1 MSFSI
6 REAKAS
12 DVPTIL
18 ALVREL
24 AVYEKEPNAVRA
36 REEDFLRDGFG
47 ASPKF
52 FVLIA
57 EHDAPGAHGEQRRD
71 ACGFAFYFFAYS
83 TWEGRPVLALEDL
96 FVTPDQRGNGV
107 GRALMQR
114 LARIALDASCTR
126 FEWRVLDW
134 NAPAKAFYEKLGAT
148 VLSSWEPV
156 RIEGAALARLAS

>member
-1 MSFSI
+1 MSISI

-12 DVPTIL
+12 DVRTIL
-18 ALVREL
+18 ALVRDL
-24 AVYEKEPNAVRA
+24 ALYEKEPDAVVA
-36 REEDFLRDGFG
+36 REEDYLRDGFG

-52 FVLIA
+52 FVLLA
-57 EHDAPGAHGEQRRD
+57 EHAGKT
-71 ACGFAFYFFAYS
+71 CGFAFYFFAYS
-83 TWEGRPVLALEDL
+83 TWQGHPVLALEDL

-114 LARIALDASCTR
+114 LARIALDANCTR

-134 NAPAKAFYEKLGAT
+134 NAPAKAFYEKLGAK

-156 RIEGAALARLAS
+156 RIEGEALARLASDPA